1 MYLLSFHR
9 NAVGQGPAGSSH
21 RFPGPAHSCD
31 ERSEFDQDCPRT
43 CRLGAPRDTIL
54 LTQRLVR
61 AVSPE
66 EYLTSRTDVLIRTG
80 FGLAL
85 VILVGLGLLTY
96 RRTEGL
102 IEQALQVAASYRVIL
117 TLHDLEVE
125 MLASESAARGFV
137 LSGEEFLQQPFAFA
151 SERVLLL
158 LSGLAPQLSES
169 PGKSLDVLKD
179 LCRKKLEFHGRIM
192 NLRRTQGSA
201 AAMKLFLTGEG
212 IELGTRIRAL
222 LTQMTSEEER
232 LLAVRLLEARNDASL
247 LRRTLIVG
255 YVLSFSLLLLVY
267 YYLATQ
273 IVRRRKSEEEI
284 LRLNLGLEQR
294 IAERTGELTAI
305 NAELESRNREI
316 EQATRLKSEFLARM
330 SHELRTPMNAIMG
343 FSDLLAEEAEGPLSD
358 AYKTFV
364 RHIRN
369 GAKHLLALINDVLD
383 LSKIEAGR
391 IELNPEEFRA
401 ADALDEV
408 LPVIRPLAEVKRIRI
423 DSQLDDKVLILADR
437 TRFKQIL
444 YNLLS
449 NSVKFT
455 PEGGRVWIEAVPG
468 DGRLALTVGDTGM
481 GIPPAE
487 QQAIFE
493 EFYQVGTTTK
503 GVKEGTGL
511 GLAITKRLVELH
523 GGKIEVVSEPGQ
535 GSRFTFTLPA
545 AGV

>member
-1 MYLLSFHR
+1 M
-9 NAVGQGPAGSSH
+9 VPEGPKRQA
-21 RFPGPAHSCD
+21 
-31 ERSEFDQDCPRT
+31 
-43 CRLGAPRDTIL
+43 APPV
-54 LTQRLVR
+54 Q
-61 AVSPE
+61 PE
-66 EYLTSRTDVLIRTG
+66 EDLSSRTDVLIRTG

-85 VILVGLGLLTY
+85 VILVGLSLLTY
-96 RRTEGL
+96 RRT
-102 IEQALQVAASYRVIL
+102 QAFIGQVDQVTASYQVIT
-117 TLHDLEVE
+117 TLHELEIE
-125 MLASESAARGFV
+125 MLASESAARGFAF
-137 LSGEEFLQQPFAFA
+137 SGEEFLQQPFAVA
-151 SERVLLL
+151 TANAERMLSELE
-158 LSGLAPQLSES
+158 PQLTSSLRQE
-169 PGKSLDVLKD
+169 KSIDVLKV
-179 LCRKKLEFHGRIM
+179 LCRRKLEFHGRLM
-192 NLRRTQGSA
+192 NLRRSQGSA
-201 AAMKLFLTGEG
+201 AATKLFLTGEG
-212 IELGTRIRAL
+212 IQLGVRIRAL
-222 LTQMTSEEER
+222 LSQMTAEEER
-232 LLAVRLLEARNDASL
+232 LLEVRRVDTSNDASL
-247 LRRTLIVG
+247 LLTTLTVG
-255 YVLSFSLLLLVY
+255 YILSLSLLMLVY

-273 IVRRRKSEEEI
+273 IARRRSSEEEI
-284 LRLNLGLEQR
+284 LRLNFDLERR

-305 NAELESRNREI
+305 NAKLESRNREI
-316 EQATRLKSEFLARM
+316 ERVTRLKSEFLARM

-369 GAKHLLALINDVLD
+369 GASHLLALINDVLD

-391 IELNPEEFRA
+391 IELSPEEFRA
-401 ADALDEV
+401 ADALEEV
-408 LPVIRPLAEVKRIRI
+408 LPVVRPLAEVKRIRI
-423 DSQLDDKVLILADR
+423 DSQLDDEVIILADR

-455 PEGGRVWIEAVPG
+455 PEGGRVWIEALPG
-468 DGRLALTVGDTGM
+468 DGRLSLTVGDTGV

-487 QQAIFE
+487 KHAIFE

>member
-316 EQATRLKSEFLARM
+316 ERATRLKSEFLARM

>member
-9 NAVGQGPAGSSH
+9 NAVGKGPAGSSH

-151 SERVLLL
+151 SERVGLL

-169 PGKSLDVLKD
+169 PGKSLDVLKV
-179 LCRKKLEFHGRIM
+179 LCRKKLEFHGLLM
-192 NLRRTQGSA
+192 KVRRSRGSA
-201 AAMKLFLTGEG
+201 AATKLFLTGEG

-222 LTQMTSEEER
+222 LTQMTSEEEK
-232 LLAVRLLEARNDASL
+232 LLGVRSLEARKDASL

-316 EQATRLKSEFLARM
+316 ERATRLKSEFLARM

-391 IELNPEEFRA
+391 IELSPEEFRA

>member
-1 MYLLSFHR
+1 
-9 NAVGQGPAGSSH
+9 
-21 RFPGPAHSCD
+21 
-31 ERSEFDQDCPRT
+31 
-43 CRLGAPRDTIL
+43 
-54 LTQRLVR
+54 
-61 AVSPE
+61 
-66 EYLTSRTDVLIRTG
+66 LIRTG

-96 RRTEGL
+96 RRTQGF
-102 IEQALQVAASYRVIL
+102 IDQATQVTASYRLIL
-117 TLHDLEVE
+117 TLHELEIEV
-125 MLASESAARGFV
+125 LASESAARGFV
-137 LSGEEFLQQPFAFA
+137 LSGEEFLQQPFAVA
-151 SERVLLL
+151 NERVGRS
-158 LSGLAPQLSES
+158 LSALERQMSGSLVRE
-169 PGKSLDVLKD
+169 KSIDVLKV
-179 LCRKKLEFHGRIM
+179 LCRRKLEFHGRLM
-192 NLRRTQGSA
+192 NLRRGQGSA
-201 AAMKLFLTGEG
+201 AATKLFLTGEG
-212 IELGTRIRAL
+212 IHLGDRIRAL
-222 LTQMTSEEER
+222 LAQMTADEER
-232 LLAVRLLEARNDASL
+232 LLETRLVETRTDARIL
-247 LRRTLIVG
+247 LGTLVAG
-255 YVLSFSLLLLVY
+255 LGLSFTLLLLVY
-267 YYLATQ
+267 YYLVTQ

-284 LRLNLGLEQR
+284 LRLNFDLERR

-305 NAELESRNREI
+305 NAELESRNREV
-316 EQATRLKSEFLARM
+316 QRATQLKSEFLARM
-330 SHELRTPMNAIMG
+330 SHELRTPMNAIIG

-358 AYKTFV
+358 AYKMFV

-391 IELNPEEFRA
+391 IELTPEEFRA
-401 ADALDEV
+401 ADALEEV
-408 LPVIRPLAEVKRIRI
+408 LPVIRPLAEVKSIRI
-423 DSQLDDKVLILADR
+423 DSQLDGEVLILADR

-449 NSVKFT
+449 NSLKFT

-468 DGRLALTVGDTGM
+468 EGRVSLTVGDTGM

-523 GGKIEVVSEPGQ
+523 GGMIGVVSEPGQ

-545 AGV
+545 AGA

>member
-1 MYLLSFHR
+1 
-9 NAVGQGPAGSSH
+9 
-21 RFPGPAHSCD
+21 
-31 ERSEFDQDCPRT
+31 
-43 CRLGAPRDTIL
+43 
-54 LTQRLVR
+54 
-61 AVSPE
+61 
-66 EYLTSRTDVLIRTG
+66 LTSRTDVLIRTG

-85 VILVGLGLLTY
+85 VILGGLGFLTY
-96 RRTEGL
+96 RRTQGF
-102 IEQALQVAASYRVIL
+102 IDQSTQVTASYRVIL
-117 TLHDLEVE
+117 TLHELEIE

-137 LSGEEFLQQPFAFA
+137 LSGHEFLQQPFAVA
-151 SERVLLL
+151 NERVGRILTALEL
-158 LSGLAPQLSES
+158 QLTGSLSQE
-169 PGKSLDVLKD
+169 KSIDILKVLCK
-179 LCRKKLEFHGRIM
+179 KKLEFHGLMM
-192 NLRRTQGSA
+192 NLRRSLGGA
-201 AAMKLFLTGEG
+201 AATKLFLTGEG
-212 IELGTRIRAL
+212 IQLGVRIRAL
-222 LTQMTSEEER
+222 LGQMTTDEER
-232 LLAVRLLEARNDASL
+232 LLRARLVDTRKDASVL
-247 LRRTLIVG
+247 LQTLIVG
-255 YVLSFSLLLLVY
+255 LVLSFTLLLLVY

-273 IVRRRKSEEEI
+273 IARRRKSEEEI
-284 LRLNLGLEQR
+284 LRLNFDLERR

-305 NAELESRNREI
+305 NAELELRNIEI
-316 EQATRLKSEFLARM
+316 QRANRLKSEFLARM

-343 FSDLLAEEAEGPLSD
+343 FSDLLAEEAEGPLND

-369 GAKHLLALINDVLD
+369 GASHLLALINDVLD

-391 IELNPEEFRA
+391 IELSPEEFRA
-401 ADALDEV
+401 ADALEEV

-423 DSQLDDKVLILADR
+423 DSQLADDVLILADR

-455 PEGGRVWIEAVPG
+455 SEGGRVWIEAVPG

-523 GGKIEVVSEPGQ
+523 GGTIEVVSEPGQ

>member
-1 MYLLSFHR
+1 M
-9 NAVGQGPAGSSH
+9 
-21 RFPGPAHSCD
+21 
-31 ERSEFDQDCPRT
+31 
-43 CRLGAPRDTIL
+43 
-54 LTQRLVR
+54 
-61 AVSPE
+61 
-66 EYLTSRTDVLIRTG
+66 TSRTEVLIRTG

-96 RRTEGL
+96 RRTEGF
-102 IEQALQVAASYRVIL
+102 ISQEAEVATTYGVID
-117 TLHDLEVE
+117 TLDEVQSA
-125 MLASESAARGFV
+125 MLAAESAARGLV
-137 LSGEEFLQQPFAFA
+137 LSGEESHLEPLAET
-151 SERVLLL
+151 SERVRQAVSRLE
-158 LSGLAPQLSES
+158 SQLVDR
-169 PGKSLDVLKD
+169 PVQRKSADVLSS
-179 LCRKKLEFHGRIM
+179 LCTKKLDFNRVLID
-192 NLRRTQGSA
+192 LRRNQGPA
-201 AAMKLFLTGEG
+201 AAEKWFVTGKG
-212 IELGTRIRAL
+212 IELGVSIQTL
-222 LTQMTSEEER
+222 LTQMKAKEEG
-232 LLAVRLLEARNDASL
+232 LLAARSLDTRNDAGVL
-247 LRRTLIVG
+247 LRTMVAGLA
-255 YVLSFSLLLLVY
+255 LSFSLLLLVY
-267 YYLATQ
+267 YYLVTQ
-273 IVRRRKSEEEI
+273 IVQRRQSEEEI
-284 LRLNLGLEQR
+284 LRLNFDLERR

-316 EQATRLKSEFLARM
+316 QRATRLKSEFLARM

-369 GAKHLLALINDVLD
+369 GASHLLALINDVLD

-391 IELNPEEFRA
+391 IELMPEEFRA

-423 DSQLDDKVLILADR
+423 DSQLDENILIRADR

-455 PEGGRVWIEAVPG
+455 PEGGRVWIEALPD

-487 QQAIFE
+487 HEAIFE

-535 GSRFTFTLPA
+535 GSRFTFTISA

>member
-1 MYLLSFHR
+1 M
-9 NAVGQGPAGSSH
+9 A
-21 RFPGPAHSCD
+21 
-31 ERSEFDQDCPRT
+31 
-43 CRLGAPRDTIL
+43 
-54 LTQRLVR
+54 
-61 AVSPE
+61 
-66 EYLTSRTDVLIRTG
+66 SRTDVLIRTG

-96 RRTEGL
+96 RRTQGFIGQE
-102 IEQALQVAASYRVIL
+102 AQVSATYRTIASL
-117 TLHDLEVE
+117 DEVQRA

-137 LSGEEFLQQPFAFA
+137 LSFEESLLEPYAAA
-151 SERVLLL
+151 SERVRRTVGILE
-158 LSGLAPQLSES
+158 PQLIDS
-169 PGKSLDVLKD
+169 PAQRKSLDVLKV
-179 LCRKKLEFHGRIM
+179 LCSQKLNFHQLLID
-192 NLRRTQGSA
+192 RRRSQGQA
-201 AAMKLFLTGEG
+201 AAVALFMTGEG
-212 IELGTRIRAL
+212 IQLGNRIRAL
-222 LTQMTSEEER
+222 LTQMKAEEER
-232 LLAVRLLEARNDASL
+232 LLQARSLDTTNDASVL
-247 LRRTLIVG
+247 LATLTVG
-255 YVLSFSLLLLVY
+255 YILSLSLLMLIY

-273 IVRRRKSEEEI
+273 ILQRRKSEAEI
-284 LRLNLGLEQR
+284 LRLNFDLERR

-305 NAELESRNREI
+305 NAELESRNREV
-316 EQATRLKSEFLARM
+316 QRATQMKSEFLARM

-343 FSDLLAEEAEGPLSD
+343 FSDLLAEETEGPLSD
-358 AYKTFV
+358 AYKMFV

-391 IELNPEEFRA
+391 IELTPEEFRGA
-401 ADALDEV
+401 EALEEV
-408 LPVIRPLAEVKRIRI
+408 LPVIRPLAEVKSIRI

-444 YNLLS
+444 YNLLI

-468 DGRLALTVGDTGM
+468 EGGLSLTVGDTGM

-523 GGKIEVVSEPGQ
+523 GGKIGVVSEPDQ

-545 AGV
+545 AGG

>member
-1 MYLLSFHR
+1 
-9 NAVGQGPAGSSH
+9 V
-21 RFPGPAHSCD
+21 
-31 ERSEFDQDCPRT
+31 
-43 CRLGAPRDTIL
+43 
-54 LTQRLVR
+54 
-61 AVSPE
+61 
-66 EYLTSRTDVLIRTG
+66 
-80 FGLAL
+80 
-85 VILVGLGLLTY
+85 
-96 RRTEGL
+96 
-102 IEQALQVAASYRVIL
+102 
-117 TLHDLEVE
+117 
-125 MLASESAARGFV
+125 
-137 LSGEEFLQQPFAFA
+137 
-151 SERVLLL
+151 
-158 LSGLAPQLSES
+158 
-169 PGKSLDVLKD
+169 
-179 LCRKKLEFHGRIM
+179 
-192 NLRRTQGSA
+192 
-201 AAMKLFLTGEG
+201 
-212 IELGTRIRAL
+212 
-222 LTQMTSEEER
+222 
-232 LLAVRLLEARNDASL
+232 
-247 LRRTLIVG
+247 
-255 YVLSFSLLLLVY
+255 VY

-273 IVRRRKSEEEI
+273 IARRRKSEEEI
-284 LRLNLGLEQR
+284 LRLNFGLERR

-316 EQATRLKSEFLARM
+316 QRANRLKSEFMARM

-358 AYKTFV
+358 AYKTFI

-369 GAKHLLALINDVLD
+369 GASHLLALINDVLD

-391 IELNPEEFRA
+391 IELIPEEFRA

-408 LPVIRPLAEVKRIRI
+408 LPVIRPLAEVKGIHI
-423 DSQLDDKVLILADR
+423 DSQLDDNILILADR

-455 PEGGRVWIEAVPG
+455 PEGGRVWIEAVPE
-468 DGRLALTVGDTGM
+468 DGRLALTIGDTGM
-481 GIPPAE
+481 GIPQAE

-523 GGKIEVVSEPGQ
+523 GGKIEVVSEPDQ

>member
-1 MYLLSFHR
+1 L
-9 NAVGQGPAGSSH
+9 A
-21 RFPGPAHSCD
+21 
-31 ERSEFDQDCPRT
+31 
-43 CRLGAPRDTIL
+43 
-54 LTQRLVR
+54 
-61 AVSPE
+61 
-66 EYLTSRTDVLIRTG
+66 SRTDVLIRTG

-96 RRTEGL
+96 RRTRGF
-102 IEQALQVAASYRVIL
+102 IGQAAQVSASYDVIT
-117 TLHDLEVE
+117 TLHELEIE
-125 MLASESAARGFV
+125 MLASESAARGFAF
-137 LSGEEFLQQPFAFA
+137 SGEEFLQQPFALA
-151 SERVLLL
+151 SERAERMLNALE
-158 LSGLAPQLSES
+158 PQLTGSLSRE
-169 PGKSLDVLKD
+169 KSIDVLKI
-179 LCRKKLEFHGRIM
+179 LCRKKLEFHGRLM
-192 NLRRTQGSA
+192 NLRRSQGSA
-201 AAMKLFLTGEG
+201 AATKLFLTGEG
-212 IELGTRIRAL
+212 IQLGNRIRTL
-222 LTQMTSEEER
+222 LAQMTTEEEK
-232 LLAVRLLEARNDASL
+232 LLGVRRVETSNDASL
-247 LRRTLIVG
+247 LLATLTVG
-255 YVLSFSLLLLVY
+255 YILSLSLLMLIY

-273 IVRRRKSEEEI
+273 ILQRRKSEEEI
-284 LRLNLGLEQR
+284 LRLNFDLERR

-305 NAELESRNREI
+305 NAELESRNREV
-316 EQATRLKSEFLARM
+316 QRATQLKSEFLARM
-330 SHELRTPMNAIMG
+330 SHELRTPMNAIIG

-358 AYKTFV
+358 AYKMFV

-391 IELNPEEFRA
+391 IELTLEEFRG
-401 ADALDEV
+401 ADALEEV
-408 LPVIRPLAEVKRIRI
+408 LPVIRPLAEVKSIRI
-423 DSQLDDKVLILADR
+423 DSQLDDNVLILADR

-444 YNLLS
+444 YNLLI

-468 DGRLALTVGDTGM
+468 EGRLSLTVGDTGM

-523 GGKIEVVSEPGQ
+523 GGKIAVVSEPDQ

-545 AGV
+545 AGA

>member
-1 MYLLSFHR
+1 
-9 NAVGQGPAGSSH
+9 
-21 RFPGPAHSCD
+21 
-31 ERSEFDQDCPRT
+31 
-43 CRLGAPRDTIL
+43 
-54 LTQRLVR
+54 LT
-61 AVSPE
+61 P
-66 EYLTSRTDVLIRTG
+66 RTDVLIRAG

-85 VILVGLGLLTY
+85 VILGGLGFLTY

-102 IEQALQVAASYRVIL
+102 IEQRDQVAASYRVIL
-117 TLHDLEVE
+117 VLHDLEVE
-125 MLASESAARGFV
+125 ILASESAARGFV
-137 LSGEEFLQQPFAFA
+137 LSGEEFLQQPFAVA
-151 SERVLLL
+151 SGRVGQVLG
-158 LSGLAPQLSES
+158 GLAPQLSEG
-169 PGKSLDVLKD
+169 PGKSFAVLND
-179 LCRKKLEFHGRIM
+179 LCRKKLAFHGLLM
-192 NLRRTQGSA
+192 NVRRGQGGTA
-201 AAMKLFLTGEG
+201 ATKLFLTGEG
-212 IELGTRIRAL
+212 IELGTGIRAL
-222 LTQMTSEEER
+222 LQQMTSEEER
-232 LLAVRLLEARNDASL
+232 LLQVRLLEASKDASL
-247 LRRTLIVG
+247 LLQTLVG
-255 YVLSFSLLLLVY
+255 GLGLSFSLLLVVY

-273 IVRRRKSEEEI
+273 IARRRRSEEEI
-284 LRLNLGLEQR
+284 LRLNIDLERR

-316 EQATRLKSEFLARM
+316 QRATRLKSEFLARM

-358 AYKTFV
+358 AYKTFI

-369 GAKHLLALINDVLD
+369 GASHLLALINDVLD

-391 IELNPEEFRA
+391 IELIPEEFRA

-408 LPVIRPLAEVKRIRI
+408 LPVIRPLAEVKRIHI
-423 DSQLDDKVLILADR
+423 DSQLGENTLILADR

-455 PEGGRVWIEAVPG
+455 PEGGRVWIEAILE

-481 GIPPAE
+481 GIPQAE

-523 GGKIEVVSEPGQ
+523 GGKIGVVSEPGQ